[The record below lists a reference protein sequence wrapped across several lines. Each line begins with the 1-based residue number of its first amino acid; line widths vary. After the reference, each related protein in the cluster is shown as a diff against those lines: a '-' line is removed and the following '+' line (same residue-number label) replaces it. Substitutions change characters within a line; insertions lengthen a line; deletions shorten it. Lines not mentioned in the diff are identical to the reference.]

1 MYNASVPSTLSL
13 EVQGLLLFLNF
24 TVCMGGLFFLI
35 GNLFFNYSVNLER
48 CFSFCSKKKKNKKKS
63 SSSSK
68 HEELL
73 DSSSSS
79 SGEEGIDK
87 LREQIQTDRKVQSDF
102 MKNL

>member
-24 TVCMGGLFFLI
+24 TICMGGLFFLI

-48 CFSFCSKKKKNKKKS
+48 CFSFCKKKKKSS

-87 LREQIQTDRKVQSDF
+87 LREQIQTDKKLQSDF
-102 MKNL
+102 MKSL